1 MIMNFL
7 SIDCSTNVGSLFVKV
22 QNKAFIK
29 VLQSDKS
36 NYDSLMKNILDF
48 FTENR
53 LNFDDISKI
62 FVNQGPGNYS
72 GLRGSLSIAKGIS
85 LSKSLKLY
93 GYDTFI
99 WSSVKSFNK
108 KNFIFSLTKIRDKY
122 FVKKFDKKLNTLIK
136 AKEISLKEIV
146 NEYKD
151 VFKVI
156 PKNVAKY
163 FDDKILKLNNISI
176 EDLDHN
182 ELEMLYL
189 NGLLNEDLIKP
200 VYLS

>member
-1 MIMNFL
+1 MNFL

-29 VLQSDKS
+29 ILQSDKS
-36 NYDSLMKNILDF
+36 NYDFLMKNILDF
-48 FTENR
+48 FTENKV
-53 LNFDDISKI
+53 NFDDISRI

-72 GLRGSLSIAKGIS
+72 GLRGSISTAKGIS
-85 LSKSLKLY
+85 LSKNLKLY

-99 WSSVKSFNK
+99 WSSVKFFDK
-108 KNFIFSLTKIRDKY
+108 TNFIFSITKIRDKY
-122 FVKKFDKKLNTLIK
+122 FIMKFDKRLNILAT
-136 AKEISLKEIV
+136 AKEISLKKIV

-156 PKNVAKY
+156 PKNVVKD

-176 EDLDHN
+176 VDLDHN
-182 ELEMLYL
+182 KLEMLYL
-189 NGLLNEDLIKP
+189 KGLLNEDLINP